1 MYLEY
6 ILRLRICLAQAYYL
20 QILCFNM
27 RLGVIRLIKN
37 KMFCKQSL
45 YLQSLNLSSTY
56 CTKIYY
62 FDAIFCQ
69 NIFQFLRNF
78 FNIFMGHFYVQ
89 YLAPFQIGF

>member
-1 MYLEY
+1 MCLEY

-45 YLQSLNLSSTY
+45 NLSSTY

-69 NIFQFLRNF
+69 NIF
-78 FNIFMGHFYVQ
+78 
-89 YLAPFQIGF
+89 